1 MPKISIHSNHENIFL
16 GIIFFEKL
24 MIKLY
29 FYLQSNF
36 IYLSSQKNS
45 GGIDVFSVNQ
55 LENDKTSGNMESSA
69 YC

>member
-1 MPKISIHSNHENIFL
+1 MPKISIHSDHENIFW

>member
-1 MPKISIHSNHENIFL
+1 MPKISIHSDHENIFW

-29 FYLQSNF
+29 FYLPSNF
-36 IYLSSQKNS
+36 IYLSSEKNS

-55 LENDKTSGNMESSA
+55 LENDKTSGNTESSA